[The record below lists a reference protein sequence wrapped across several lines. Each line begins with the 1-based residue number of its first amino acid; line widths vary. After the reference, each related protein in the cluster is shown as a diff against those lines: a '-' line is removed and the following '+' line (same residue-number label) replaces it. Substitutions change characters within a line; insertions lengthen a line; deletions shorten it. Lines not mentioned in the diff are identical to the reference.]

1 MEFINWSQAA
11 LHNLASCG
19 FETPAVAN
27 SGIVPQ
33 SRPKALFFGILR
45 SLLLTDRFSIR
56 RYIARADESFLKP

>member
-1 MEFINWSQAA
+1 MEFVSWSRAA
-11 LHNLASCG
+11 LHNVASGG
-19 FETPAVAN
+19 FYTPAVAI

-56 RYIARADESFLKP
+56 RYIARANESFLRP